1 MRRVG
6 LLVDVVLKVQ
16 GRGLTLRRVI
26 HGIKPLTYLSDK
38 FLNIS
43 WFVCSRNYH
52 DYRQNFA

>member
-38 FLNIS
+38 LVVFKYIM
-43 WFVCSRNYH
+43 VCV
-52 DYRQNFA
+52 